1 MGRKEKKLSELVKDR
16 QQKFPSSGEI
26 NFTIKKPEKMI
37 EKVLKYFQDQYLY
50 YDYFDGLSVVFEDWR
65 FNLRISNTEP
75 LVRLNLETKKN
86 LDLLDNGI
94 KKLTKILK
102 RE

>member
-1 MGRKEKKLSELVKDR
+1 MLNYR
-16 QQKFPSSGEI
+16 QRYPHI
-26 NFTIKKPEKMI
+26 R
-37 EKVLKYFQDQYLY
+37 KYFQDQYLY

-86 LDLLDNGI
+86 LDLLNHGI
-94 KKLTKILK
+94 KELTKILM

>member
-1 MGRKEKKLSELVKDR
+1 
-16 QQKFPSSGEI
+16 
-26 NFTIKKPEKMI
+26 MI

-86 LDLLDNGI
+86 LDLLNHGI
-94 KKLTKILK
+94 KKLTKILLGD
-102 RE
+102 